1 MGRVR
6 DLEGNYVTYEG
17 KEIVIYNGENTLPNG
32 LRVGKSRVYLMIC
45 EYRNGVP
52 KPESEYSYRVY
63 NYEGELIGATVV
75 DLRNNRESYPHGS
88 MFVDS
93 DGTLYVMSNMQD
105 GVYIT
110 KPNLR
115 TEYVSHLGESAESGN

>member
-1 MGRVR
+1 
-6 DLEGNYVTYEG
+6 
-17 KEIVIYNGENTLPNG
+17 
-32 LRVGKSRVYLMIC
+32 MIC